1 MSNILTVS
9 FNAPSYET
17 AEQVSINRWMSF
29 SEFCYAAKATGN
41 RYEFPIKVITFYNIT
56 HIILLR
62 LRV

>member
-1 MSNILTVS
+1 MFNILAVI
-9 FNAPSYET
+9 FKALSYET
-17 AEQVSINRWMSF
+17 AEKVSINPWMSF
-29 SEFCYAAKATGN
+29 PEFYCTAKATGN